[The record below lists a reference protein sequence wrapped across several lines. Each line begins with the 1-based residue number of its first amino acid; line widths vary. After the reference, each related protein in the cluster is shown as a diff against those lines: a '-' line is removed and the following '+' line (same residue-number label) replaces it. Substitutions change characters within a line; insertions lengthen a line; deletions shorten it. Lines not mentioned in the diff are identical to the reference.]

1 MRHDRVEQSEAA
13 QATAEKPWWHSATI
27 YEIALISFQ
36 DSNGDGKG
44 DLAGL
49 LSRVDYLKWLGVD
62 AVWLTPIYRSPFRDL
77 GYDISDYCSI
87 DPAFGTLDDFDLL
100 LGRLHDAE
108 IRFILDLVPNHTAN
122 TMPGSSKAAALATTR
137 RQIGTS
143 GLIRPRMGVRP
154 TIG

>member
-1 MRHDRVEQSEAA
+1 MHDRINRVRRP
-13 QATAEKPWWHSATI
+13 ATKEKPWWESADI

-49 LSRVDYLKWLGVD
+49 LSRIDYLKWLGVD
-62 AVWLTPIYRSPFRDL
+62 AVWLTPIYKSPFRDL

-87 DPAFGTLDDFDLL
+87 DPAFGSLEAFDRLL
-100 LGRLHDAE
+100 KAHARRRDSSDPRSRAQPYRQRSRMVRREPQLSEQREGRLVHLGR
-108 IRFILDLVPNHTAN
+108 
-122 TMPGSSKAAALATTR
+122 S
-137 RQIGTS
+137 
-143 GLIRPRMGVRP
+143 RPRMAVRP